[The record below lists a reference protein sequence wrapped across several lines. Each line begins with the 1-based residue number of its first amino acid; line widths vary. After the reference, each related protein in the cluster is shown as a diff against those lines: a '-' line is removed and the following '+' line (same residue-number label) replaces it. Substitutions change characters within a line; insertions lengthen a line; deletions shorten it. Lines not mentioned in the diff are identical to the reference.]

1 MHRRAASD
9 PQWMKSRREL
19 AEHPFGTIKW
29 MMGYPRFLLRGL
41 TKATAELALNV
52 LCYDLKRALSILG
65 VPQMLSQLRARTA

>member
-9 PQWMKSRREL
+9 PQWMKMRRDL

-41 TKATAELALNV
+41 IKATAELALNV

-65 VPQMLSQLRARTA
+65 VSHLLNQLQASTA